1 MAQAREGRNVG
12 QQLRYRGAAR
22 ALLGASSVVDRTT
35 AAAEVPVEGFQ
46 LGALDVRLF
55 NLGGTSITL
64 FSLAWALLLAMAL
77 VVVARLLR
85 AWTVQRLLVHTDL
98 DLGTRQAIGSIV
110 RYLALAVGFLA
121 IVQTLGINLT
131 TFNVLAGALAV
142 GVGFG
147 LQNIFSNFVSG
158 LIIMLDRPVKVGDRI
173 EMANAEG
180 EVVQI
185 GARRT
190 TLVTND
196 RIAVIIPNQRFV
208 TDNVINLAYYDTPV
222 RLRLPVVVQHGA
234 DARAAQQLIL
244 HTAREHPDVLDD
256 PAPEVRLTSVAGSL
270 HFELQVWNRTYLH
283 RRDELASA
291 LNFAVLDALRAQG
304 IEPA

>member
-244 HTAREHPDVLDD
+244 HTARAHPDVLDD
-256 PAPEVRLTSVAGSL
+256 PAPEVRLTSVAGNL

-291 LNFAVLDALRAQG
+291 LNFAVLEALRAQG

>member
-1 MAQAREGRNVG
+1 
-12 QQLRYRGAAR
+12 
-22 ALLGASSVVDRTT
+22 
-35 AAAEVPVEGFQ
+35 VERFQ

-64 FSLAWALLLAMAL
+64 FSLAWALLLAAAL

-85 AWTVQRLLVHTDL
+85 AWTVQRLLVHTEL
-98 DLGTRQAIGSIV
+98 DPGTRQAIGSIV

-147 LQNIFSNFVSG
+147 LQNIFSNFISG

-190 TLVTND
+190 TLITDD

-208 TDNVINLAYYDTPV
+208 TDNVINFAYYDTPV

-244 HTAREHPDVLDD
+244 RTARAHPDVLDD
-256 PAPEVRLTSVAGSL
+256 PAPQVRLTSVAGNL
-270 HFELQVWNRTYLH
+270 HFELQVWNRTHLN

>member
-1 MAQAREGRNVG
+1 
-12 QQLRYRGAAR
+12 
-22 ALLGASSVVDRTT
+22 
-35 AAAEVPVEGFQ
+35 VERFQ

-55 NLGGTSITL
+55 NLGGTSITV
-64 FSLAWALLLAMAL
+64 FSLAWALLLAAAL
-77 VVVARLLR
+77 VVDARLLR

-110 RYLALAVGFLA
+110 RYLVLAVGFLA

-147 LQNIFSNFVSG
+147 LQNIFSNFISG

-190 TLVTND
+190 TLVTPT
-196 RIAVIIPNQRFV
+196 IASPSSS
-208 TDNVINLAYYDTPV
+208 P
-222 RLRLPVVVQHGA
+222 
-234 DARAAQQLIL
+234 
-244 HTAREHPDVLDD
+244 
-256 PAPEVRLTSVAGSL
+256 TS
-270 HFELQVWNRTYLH
+270 
-283 RRDELASA
+283 AS
-291 LNFAVLDALRAQG
+291 
-304 IEPA
+304 